1 MKIGDIVRKK
11 ANSELG
17 ILFRIQRSHEVDP
30 MVCRFKI
37 FWSQFGFNWECLDD
51 IEVISED
58 R

>member
-11 ANSELG
+11 ENNELG

-30 MVCRFKI
+30 RVCRFKI
-37 FWSQFGFNWECLDD
+37 FWARFGFHWERLDD
-51 IEVISED
+51 IEVISES

>member
-11 ANSELG
+11 ENSELG

-30 MVCRFKI
+30 KVLRFKI
-37 FWSQFGFNWECLDD
+37 FWACMGFNWERLDD
-51 IEVISED
+51 IEVVSES